1 MFLGEKLK
9 NIREE
14 RKISQEELALR
25 LHVPVGCLKDVE
37 QGKRSVDRDLLNKI
51 SEVLEVSEN
60 YFVGDKQQ
68 ERTITEQ
75 VNQLS
80 SSVGRKI
87 RQIREER
94 GITLVD
100 FGKMAGISYTHISEI
115 ERGNTCPSLKTIGK
129 LASVLN
135 VPVNYFF
142 SEDEPEIGK
151 PAPQRDDDEKLSE
164 IIDKYTICSPE
175 EMEFARK
182 LMELIQQSK
191 VELNSNQDPLIKKI
205 NDILKDMS
213 SQEKMAV
220 LDYASFLKNKHDK
233 V

>member
-1 MFLGEKLK
+1 MFLGENLKKL
-9 NIREE
+9 REE
-14 RKISQEELALR
+14 KRISPEEFALK
-25 LHVPVGCLKDVE
+25 LNVPLGCLKEVE
-37 QGKRSVDRDLLNKI
+37 QGKRPVDQDLFNKI
-51 SEVLEVSEN
+51 IEILEVSES
-60 YFVGDKQQ
+60 YFKDNQPA
-68 ERTITEQ
+68 ESTIT
-75 VNQLS
+75 NQISQLT

-151 PAPQRDDDEKLSE
+151 PAPQRDDDEKISE
-164 IIDKYTICSPE
+164 IIDKYTIYSPE

-191 VELNSNQDPLIKKI
+191 VELNANQDPLIKKI

-220 LDYASFLKNKHDK
+220 LDYASFLKNKYDK
-233 V
+233 A